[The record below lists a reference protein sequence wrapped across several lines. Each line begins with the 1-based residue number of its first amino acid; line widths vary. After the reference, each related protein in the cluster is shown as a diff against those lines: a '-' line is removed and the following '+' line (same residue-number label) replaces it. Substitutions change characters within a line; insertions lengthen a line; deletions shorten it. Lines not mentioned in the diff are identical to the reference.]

1 MFLPMRLISRVLINI
16 VILVNTG
23 FGLGTQFLSVP
34 FNAIDLAFGC
44 NPLLGKVT
52 LNNPALLTASPQG
65 INLHMS
71 YGSWLSNVSASS
83 FALASKFSRGTI
95 GLQLRHMGLNDLE
108 LRTTTPTDY
117 PIATFGSSA
126 LSIDGSYSQSF
137 GGLKAGASLKYIF
150 VQLHTEKITGYA
162 VDAGI
167 THSISKNIQMGVSA
181 LNLGIMNKSDTY
193 NQSLP
198 MRLLSAISYQFSRSK
213 WDHTVCISAEKSSFV
228 NGPIFGVANE
238 TRYNKLDIRFG
249 SHFSDKVTIFSG
261 GFGIRLGILDLHYGI
276 QVGSQ
281 HLGIPQ
287 MIDLSLRLP

>member
-1 MFLPMRLISRVLINI
+1 MFLPMRLISRVLINT

>member
-1 MFLPMRLISRVLINI
+1 MFLPMRLISKVLINT
-16 VILVNTG
+16 VILVQII

-34 FNAIDLAFGC
+34 SNAIDLAFGC
-44 NPLLGKVT
+44 NPLLGKVAM
-52 LNNPALLTASPQG
+52 NNPALLNASPQG

-83 FALASKFSRGTI
+83 FALASKLNRGTI

-117 PIATFGSSA
+117 PLATFGSSA

-137 GGLKAGASLKYIF
+137 GGLKVGASLKYIF
-150 VQLHTEKITGYA
+150 VQLHTEKIAGYA

-167 THSISKNIQMGVSA
+167 THSISKNIQMGISA
-181 LNLGIMNKSDTY
+181 LNLGFMNQSDTY

-198 MRLLSAISYQFSRSK
+198 MRLLSAISYQFSRST
-213 WDHTVCISAEKSSFV
+213 WDHTVCFSAEKSSFV

-249 SHFSDKVTIFSG
+249 SHFSDKVTVFSG

>member
-1 MFLPMRLISRVLINI
+1 MFLPMRLISRVLINT
-16 VILVNTG
+16 VILVNRG

-83 FALASKFSRGTI
+83 FALASQFSRGTI

>member
-1 MFLPMRLISRVLINI
+1 MFLPMRLISRVLINT

-249 SHFSDKVTIFSG
+249 SHFSDKVTIISG

>member
-1 MFLPMRLISRVLINI
+1 MFSLMRLISRVLINT

-34 FNAIDLAFGC
+34 SNAIDLAFGC

-52 LNNPALLTASPQG
+52 MNNPALLTASPQG

-95 GLQLRHMGLNDLE
+95 GLELRHMGLNGLE

-137 GGLKAGASLKYIF
+137 GGLKVGASLKYIF

-181 LNLGIMNKSDTY
+181 LNLGIMNESDTY

-198 MRLLSAISYQFSRSK
+198 MRILSAISYQFSRSK

-228 NGPIFGVANE
+228 NGSIFGVANE

-249 SHFSDKVTIFSG
+249 SHFSDKVTVFSG

>member
-1 MFLPMRLISRVLINI
+1 MFLPMRLISRVLINT

-126 LSIDGSYSQSF
+126 LSIDCSYSQSF

-150 VQLHTEKITGYA
+150 VQLHTEKISGYA

-167 THSISKNIQMGVSA
+167 THSISKNIQMGISA
-181 LNLGIMNKSDTY
+181 LNLGIMNQSDTY

-238 TRYNKLDIRFG
+238 TRYNKLDIRLG
-249 SHFSDKVTIFSG
+249 SHFSDKVTVFSG

>member
-1 MFLPMRLISRVLINI
+1 MRLISRVLINT

-287 MIDLSLRLP
+287 MVDLSLRLP

>member
-1 MFLPMRLISRVLINI
+1 MFLPMRLISRVLINT

-137 GGLKAGASLKYIF
+137 GSLKVGASLKYIF

>member
-1 MFLPMRLISRVLINI
+1 MFLPMRLISRVLINT

-95 GLQLRHMGLNDLE
+95 GLQLRHMGLSDLE

>member
-1 MFLPMRLISRVLINI
+1 MFLPMRLISRVLINT

-287 MIDLSLRLP
+287 MVDLSLRLP

>member
-1 MFLPMRLISRVLINI
+1 MFLPMRLISRVLITT
-16 VILVNTG
+16 VILVNIG

-34 FNAIDLAFGC
+34 SNAIDLAFGC
-44 NPLLGKVT
+44 NPLLGNVT

-137 GGLKAGASLKYIF
+137 GSLKVGASLKYIF
-150 VQLHTEKITGYA
+150 VQLHTEKISGYA

>member
-1 MFLPMRLISRVLINI
+1 MFLPMRLISRVLINT

-137 GGLKAGASLKYIF
+137 GGLIIGASLKYIF

>member
-1 MFLPMRLISRVLINI
+1 MFLPMRLISRILINT
-16 VILVNTG
+16 VLLVNIG

-34 FNAIDLAFGC
+34 SNAIDLAFGC
-44 NPLLGKVT
+44 NPLLGKVAM
-52 LNNPALLTASPQG
+52 NNPALLNASPQG

-83 FALASKFSRGTI
+83 FALASKLKRGTI

-117 PIATFGSSA
+117 PLATFGSSA
-126 LSIDGSYSQSF
+126 LALNGSYSQSF
-137 GGLKAGASLKYIF
+137 GGLIIGASLKYIF
-150 VQLHTEKITGYA
+150 VQLHTEKIAGYA

-167 THSISKNIQMGVSA
+167 THSISKNIQMGISA
-181 LNLGIMNKSDTY
+181 LNLGFMNQSDTY

-198 MRLLSAISYQFSRSK
+198 MRLLSAISYQFSRST
-213 WDHTVCISAEKSSFV
+213 WDHTVCFSAEKSSFV

-249 SHFSDKVTIFSG
+249 SHFSDKVTVFSG